1 MAPCVLR
8 VLRLV
13 TPAFAEWLTPRQKG
27 THAKGELQTPND
39 RIKLGSTK
47 LTSPSHLTPG
57 PLISRFLALIHSHFE
72 RMAAASRGLS
82 HGRRVVVDVV
92 SDTI

>member
-8 VLRLV
+8 VLCLV

-39 RIKLGSTK
+39 RIKLGSTN
-47 LTSPSHLTPG
+47 LN
-57 PLISRFLALIHSHFE
+57 SRFLALIHSHFE
-72 RMAAASRGLS
+72 RMAAASRGVS

>member
-27 THAKGELQTPND
+27 THAKGEPNPE
-39 RIKLGSTK
+39 RPNKALGRPN
-47 LTSPSHLTPG
+47 SPSHLTPG